1 MGIVGLTW
9 KVKILKDEWRP
20 RGWCPPEGD
29 LGESGVLGTGA
40 TAPHSS
46 LRYRHKVQS
55 SQEAMWMNCY
65 FHFWV
70 WCGSTG
76 DSGSQGEFKILQ
88 EKIYLF
94 ASHIGALNASNLF
107 FFAFPQSQL
116 AILGCSLGDGV
127 DMGPELK
134 QWTISVIHP
143 VSRLLNRCV
152 LRANYLSGEYVEK
165 R

>member
-1 MGIVGLTW
+1 MSGDPEAGAPQRVTW
-9 KVKILKDEWRP
+9 VSR
-20 RGWCPPEGD
+20 
-29 LGESGVLGTGA
+29 GVLGTGA

-143 VSRLLNRCV
+143 VSSLLNRCV

>member
-1 MGIVGLTW
+1 MSGDPEAGAPQRVTW
-9 KVKILKDEWRP
+9 VSR
-20 RGWCPPEGD
+20 
-29 LGESGVLGTGA
+29 GVLGTGA